1 MIHTIKIDL
10 AEVISFKS
18 LKEKKDLVGK
28 IIWHESKSGDAPAIV
43 KYILN
48 DILEAE
54 EEIDKRE
61 DVIEALKTL
70 IKKLE

>member
-28 IIWHESKSGDAPAIV
+28 IIWQEERYGDAPAII

-61 DVIEALKTL
+61 DVIKALKTL
-70 IKKLE
+70 IEKLE